1 MSDFENTHREIFTQQ
16 EWEIIKDQDHSLLIN
31 ASALCGKTH
40 TMLGRIAYLSQE
52 QDIAL
57 VRMLNIAKDTKSCEE
72 LLARYRQGFHEEE
85 ELPVF
90 TTIYAF
96 AYRII
101 KRYARLKD
109 QEVAKP
115 YRSLRS
121 IIKRVGLEKFGV
133 ELRYGELEQ
142 LTKKISYVKAMM
154 LTQKE
159 IDEIACDIVPFAPFL
174 KAYET
179 MKKKQNVLDYEDLIT
194 QAITLMMNDA
204 SIREHYQQI
213 YRYIHIDQGETLT
226 FAQHLLVKSLTTSD
240 TRLVIFAN
248 PQLALT
254 NGGAYPKGLETFSTT
269 YEHAQIIELDD
280 QHQLSEDRKTVL
292 SVFRNELSK
301 EDWHGVDEEL
311 VCKAFADPSRL
322 YLYAKKQVM
331 QQESCVFA
339 YRYPAFTLPLL
350 DDLSQLGVGAVM
362 EGNVQEFF
370 ADPLI
375 QELLDYIRLL
385 LDPKDASL
393 FARIYQVF
401 EVSEK
406 TAKEILEMM
415 RDEEMDVF
423 EALIRSSLKSARKKE
438 LMSQMELIR
447 ILPNKESVVI
457 IKGILSRLGYD
468 RRLKKLNVR
477 SDDAHLMILKTMA
490 QRYPDPAEFTK
501 RMAELSVMELEYEPR
516 IKLLPVQRIQGKQ
529 YERIYVLDCVMSSFP
544 SPYSASEDERV
555 LFTNCLTY
563 GTHVELFAFRTVY
576 DLRTEISS
584 FVFEVHKKKDDQKPV
599 VRTVKKI
606 QRISECHLKPKVT
619 VQHESLGVG
628 VIQKVENGMIF
639 VHFDSG
645 EERSLNIKF
654 CLNNELIKLV

>member
-121 IIKRVGLEKFGV
+121 IIKRVGVEKFGV

-248 PQLALT
+248 PHLALT
-254 NGGAYPKGLETFSTT
+254 SGGAYPKGLETFSTT

-654 CLNNELIKLV
+654 CLNNELIKLA

>member
-1 MSDFENTHREIFTQQ
+1 MSDFENTHRKIFTQQ

-121 IIKRVGLEKFGV
+121 IIKRVGVEKFGV

-254 NGGAYPKGLETFSTT
+254 SGGAYPKGLETFSTT
-269 YEHAQIIELDD
+269 YEHAQMIELDD

-370 ADPLI
+370 VDPLI

>member
-1 MSDFENTHREIFTQQ
+1 MSDFENTHRKIFTQQ

-121 IIKRVGLEKFGV
+121 IIKRVGVEKFGV

-254 NGGAYPKGLETFSTT
+254 SGGAYPKGLETFSTT

-375 QELLDYIRLL
+375 QELLDFIRLL

>member
-121 IIKRVGLEKFGV
+121 IIKRVGVEKFGV

-254 NGGAYPKGLETFSTT
+254 SGGAYPKGLETFSTT